1 MGPVKQ
7 LPLDVG
13 LRELATFT
21 SFVPG
26 DAAAAV
32 AALQGLAA
40 GGAQQMTLWG
50 PAGVGK
56 THLLQAVCHA
66 ARLAGHSSMYLPLGR
81 LRAQGPGIVEGLAE
95 LEVICLDELHV
106 VLGDRAWERALCHLI
121 NQVRDYRH
129 ALVMALR
136 DNPGQVTTALPD
148 LGSRLLWGPV
158 FWIGSQDDAVKLAV
172 LQHRAQQRGFELPE
186 PVGYFLL
193 NRYQRDLVSLL
204 ALLERIDNASL
215 AAQRRVT
222 IPFIREILQ
231 AEQNRTNL

>member
-32 AALQGLAA
+32 DALQGLAA

-66 ARLAGHSSMYLPLGR
+66 ARAAARSSIYLPLALVR
-81 LRAQGPGIVEGLAE
+81 EEGPGILEGVAE
-95 LEVICLDELHV
+95 LEVICLDELQA
-106 VLGDRAWERALCHLI
+106 VLGDREWEWALFRLI
-121 NQVRDYRH
+121 NQVREYPH

-136 DNPGQVTTALPD
+136 DNPRQVTTALPD

-172 LQHRAQQRGFELPE
+172 LQHRAQQRGFELPDQ
-186 PVGYFLL
+186 VGYFLL

-222 IPFIREILQ
+222 IPFIKEILY
-231 AEQNRTNL
+231 AE